1 MVNSQKIKFSI
12 LDLKTVSK
20 DKSSKFLFD
29 SLLSSDTCILGSI
42 VEESYNLPVRIIVS
56 YNENDDIVGY
66 LWVYQTGE
74 SGSKLNFYSFR
85 NGLSV
90 FNCEYKD
97 FIQGLCNFCSVSNIR
112 LNGIYIQSNKCEI
125 ISSENIFSDKK
136 NITLPL
142 NKNIDQCW
150 KDLPK
155 KTRNMVRKGKKSD
168 IKLSNNKSHLFDFY
182 KIYSANMLNKRVVPH
197 SLEFFEKMMEGFG
210 DKIDLITAIYRN
222 KVIGGIIVQYGE
234 SVASY
239 PFHSSIVSFNYLA
252 PNHLLVWSMIE
263 KCVNRGLTCIDMGEG
278 SVGSGVYSF
287 KKSFGGDVRVVN
299 KICLENSKKLN
310 VEKNK
315 RVRKAL
321 SLIYYNLLKYIPVR
335 TRSVIVGRKKRKIN
349 LGI

>member
-1 MVNSQKIKFSI
+1 MIDSQKIKFSI
-12 LDLKTVSK
+12 LDLKSISK
-20 DKSSKFLFD
+20 DKIPEFLFD

-42 VEESYNLPVRIIVS
+42 IEESYNLPVKVIVS
-56 YNENDDIVGY
+56 YDENDDIVGY
-66 LWVYQTGE
+66 LWVYQTGKSE
-74 SGSKLNFYSFR
+74 SELNFYSFR

-90 FNCEYKD
+90 FNCEYKY
-97 FIQGLCNFCSVSNIR
+97 FTQGLCNFCSASNIS
-112 LNGIYIQSNKCEI
+112 LNGIYIQPNKCEI
-125 ISSENIFSDKK
+125 ISSENIFFDKK
-136 NITLPL
+136 NIILPL

-197 SLEFFEKMMEGFG
+197 SLEFFEKMIEGFG
-210 DKIDLITAIYRN
+210 GRIDLITAIYRD

-234 SVASY
+234 SIASY

-263 KCVNRGLTCIDMGEG
+263 KCVNRGQSYIDMGEG

-287 KKSFGGDVRVVN
+287 KKSFGGSVRVVN
-299 KICLENSKKLN
+299 KICLESSKKIN
-310 VEKNK
+310 MEQNK
-315 RVRKAL
+315 RARKVL

-335 TRSVIVGRKKRKIN
+335 TRSIIVSRKKQKIN